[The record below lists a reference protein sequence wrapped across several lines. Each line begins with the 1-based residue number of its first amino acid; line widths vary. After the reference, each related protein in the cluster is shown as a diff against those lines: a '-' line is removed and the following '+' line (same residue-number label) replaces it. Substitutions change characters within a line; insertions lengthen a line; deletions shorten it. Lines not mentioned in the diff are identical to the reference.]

1 MTIKALLRTAFA
13 IITLIAVIL
22 LLVVLNLRTS
32 LDHSFDS
39 SSFRYQSSHLA
50 KLSASNSTNLTVNAR
65 QYVAT
70 LDSQYLDKYNY
81 IVDQITGKAPAVD
94 GRSLAYI
101 DRLKEI
107 NVPTDLLRYLEQ
119 SNDYSIA
126 LIDTEEAAFALIKP
140 FAGKEIEDL
149 NQQEQLDWMRA
160 IHMLHNDAY
169 EREVAKIMAPVNTF
183 IERLDE
189 VSAQQ
194 LLDVQ
199 SSVARQSV
207 LSIAAV
213 FIIVALLVLC
223 YFWLEKRVINVT
235 IELVSK
241 AQRIAAGDLTQRI
254 NTQSQDELAQLG
266 NAFDE
271 MVEKLASLL
280 RNIQAQSRAAAN
292 ASTQLNGIS
301 QQSSSLSH
309 KQNEAIDVIATS
321 VHENL
326 FAVQEVAKNCTN
338 AAQAAQ
344 GAHENTASAQSIVS
358 TSVQSVQNVASTLNT
373 ATQSLTQ
380 LHDSVKDVTDILSVI
395 DGIAEQTNL
404 LALNAAIEAARAGE
418 QGRGFAVVADEV
430 RNLAKRSQQATE
442 EIQQKLSVLQRFTTQ
457 VSDDI
462 NSSSDDT
469 NMAVER
475 SAQVSESLHEIESL
489 VTNINE
495 MNQSIATAAEEQ
507 EQVSQDIAQ
516 RVESIRQDAQES
528 SELNTQVA
536 RSSDEL
542 NGIAAKLTSEVNRF
556 NL

>member
-32 LDHSFDS
+32 LDSSFDS

-50 KLSASNSTNLTVNAR
+50 KLSATNSTNLTINAR

-70 LDSQYLDKYNY
+70 LDSQYLDKYNH
-81 IVDQITGKAPAVD
+81 IVDQITGKAPALD
-94 GRSLAYI
+94 GRSMAYL

-107 NVPTDLLRYLEQ
+107 NVPGDLLRYLEQ

-126 LIDTEEAAFALIKP
+126 LIGTEEAAFALIKP

-149 NQQEQLDWMRA
+149 TQQEQQDWMNA
-160 IHMLHNDAY
+160 IHMLHDDAY

-189 VSAQQ
+189 LSTQQ
-194 LLDVQ
+194 LLEVQ

-213 FIIVALLVLC
+213 FIIVALLVMC

-235 IELVSK
+235 IELVAK

-280 RNIQAQSRAAAN
+280 RNIQAQSRAAAD
-292 ASTQLNGIS
+292 AATQLNGIS

-338 AAQAAQ
+338 AANAAQ

-442 EIQQKLSVLQRFTTQ
+442 EIQQKLSVLQRFTSQ

-536 RSSDEL
+536 HSSDEL